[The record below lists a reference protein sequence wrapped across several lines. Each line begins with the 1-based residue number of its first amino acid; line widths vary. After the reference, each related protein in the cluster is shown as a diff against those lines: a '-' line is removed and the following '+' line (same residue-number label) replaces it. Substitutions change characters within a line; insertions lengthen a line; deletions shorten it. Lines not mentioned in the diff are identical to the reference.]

1 MGMRTITQSIP
12 NHVIGFIEKL
22 RRQLCNVQFSARHR
36 VRAED
41 FTRQRQLTFPI
52 VMLFVLQK
60 TVKSIQR
67 HLHEFLNELAGGQV
81 FEPVTAGAWTHARAK
96 LKHTAFIELNQSTVL
111 PSVYGPEQQHT
122 LQRWQGHRLLGVD
135 SSLLRLPQSRELLEE
150 FGAVEVSNH
159 LGSTGTTYAQG
170 RMSVLYDLLNR
181 IGLDGRLESSRVGE
195 VELAIQQ
202 LALGQPGD
210 VLVNDRGFTGYAYLA
225 WHHHLGLDYISRC
238 SNGSF
243 AAAQELFRMNRA
255 GRSKTVRLLAPADQR
270 AQLRGLGL
278 PLELTVR
285 FVSVRLPSGELEVLA
300 TSLLDE
306 QRYPSEEF
314 LIVYHYRWNHETFYA
329 MMKGRLDL
337 ENFSGQTTEAVRQD
351 FFATLFLCNVES
363 VLTQSAGQ
371 VLREQSAGD
380 KHPKQVNRAV
390 AYHALKDQLLD
401 LLYSE
406 LPVEQVV
413 EKLQRMFL
421 GAAVAVRPE
430 RKPPRPKLSLY
441 RSYHFQRRVKK
452 IVF

>member
-1 MGMRTITQSIP
+1 MGMRTIIESIP
-12 NHVIGFIEKL
+12 AHVIGFIEKL
-22 RRQLCNVQFSARHR
+22 RQQLCDVQFSARHR
-36 VRAED
+36 VRPED

-67 HLHEFLNELAGGQV
+67 HLHEFLNELTGGQV

-150 FGAVEVSNH
+150 FGAVEVS
-159 LGSTGTTYAQG
+159 
-170 RMSVLYDLLNR
+170 
-181 IGLDGRLESSRVGE
+181 
-195 VELAIQQ
+195 
-202 LALGQPGD
+202 
-210 VLVNDRGFTGYAYLA
+210 
-225 WHHHLGLDYISRC
+225 HHLGLDYISRC

-270 AQLRGLGL
+270 AELRGLGL

-306 QRYPSEEF
+306 QRYPTEEF
-314 LIVYHYRWNHETFYA
+314 LIVYHYRWNHETFYG

-337 ENFSGQTTEAVRQD
+337 ENFSVQTTEAVRQD

-363 VLTQSAGQ
+363 VLTQSVGQ
-371 VLREQSAGD
+371 ALREQSAGD

-413 EKLQRMFL
+413 EKL
-421 GAAVAVRPE
+421 
-430 RKPPRPKLSLY
+430 
-441 RSYHFQRRVKK
+441 
-452 IVF
+452 

>member
-1 MGMRTITQSIP
+1 
-12 NHVIGFIEKL
+12 
-22 RRQLCNVQFSARHR
+22 
-36 VRAED
+36 
-41 FTRQRQLTFPI
+41 

-111 PSVYGPEQQHT
+111 PSVYGPEQQRTVHAQQPVT
-122 LQRWQGHRLLGVD
+122 LPALEGVL
-135 SSLLRLPQSRELLEE
+135 LLRSRELLEE

-243 AAAQELFRMNRA
+243 AAAQELVRMNRA
-255 GRSKTVRLLAPADQR
+255 GRS
-270 AQLRGLGL
+270 
-278 PLELTVR
+278 
-285 FVSVRLPSGELEVLA
+285 
-300 TSLLDE
+300 
-306 QRYPSEEF
+306 
-314 LIVYHYRWNHETFYA
+314 
-329 MMKGRLDL
+329 
-337 ENFSGQTTEAVRQD
+337 
-351 FFATLFLCNVES
+351 
-363 VLTQSAGQ
+363 
-371 VLREQSAGD
+371 
-380 KHPKQVNRAV
+380 
-390 AYHALKDQLLD
+390 
-401 LLYSE
+401 
-406 LPVEQVV
+406 
-413 EKLQRMFL
+413 
-421 GAAVAVRPE
+421 
-430 RKPPRPKLSLY
+430 
-441 RSYHFQRRVKK
+441 
-452 IVF
+452 

>member
-1 MGMRTITQSIP
+1 
-12 NHVIGFIEKL
+12 
-22 RRQLCNVQFSARHR
+22 
-36 VRAED
+36 
-41 FTRQRQLTFPI
+41 
-52 VMLFVLQK
+52 
-60 TVKSIQR
+60 
-67 HLHEFLNELAGGQV
+67 
-81 FEPVTAGAWTHARAK
+81 
-96 LKHTAFIELNQSTVL
+96 
-111 PSVYGPEQQHT
+111 
-122 LQRWQGHRLLGVD
+122 
-135 SSLLRLPQSRELLEE
+135 
-150 FGAVEVSNH
+150 
-159 LGSTGTTYAQG
+159 
-170 RMSVLYDLLNR
+170 
-181 IGLDGRLESSRVGE
+181 
-195 VELAIQQ
+195 
-202 LALGQPGD
+202 
-210 VLVNDRGFTGYAYLA
+210 
-225 WHHHLGLDYISRC
+225 
-238 SNGSF
+238 
-243 AAAQELFRMNRA
+243 MNRA
-255 GRSKTVRLLAPADQR
+255 GRSKTVRLLGPADQR